1 MFETIQNLIL
11 GFLVGPG
18 GYLGL
23 FFYSALTTTILP
35 GAPEAAAVLVWK
47 LGMPAFYTITILT
60 IGNYFGTVINYYI
73 GYTGGNWLLAK
84 YFKVKKERLKRSRK
98 MFEKFGPPILLL
110 SWVPIIGDP
119 LTFIPGFVRYNFTKF
134 SIYVIIGKFV
144 RYIGLYYL
152 VSWWV

>member
-1 MFETIQNLIL
+1 
-11 GFLVGPG
+11 
-18 GYLGL
+18 
-23 FFYSALTTTILP
+23 
-35 GAPEAAAVLVWK
+35 
-47 LGMPAFYTITILT
+47 
-60 IGNYFGTVINYYI
+60 VINYYI
-73 GYTGGNWLLAK
+73 GYTGGNWASCKNILK
-84 YFKVKKERLKRSRK
+84 FKKERLKRSRK